1 MNQTIATKVSLFI
14 LFVVSLTTLSVFGS
28 LGVSVQTCNIDEWFQ
43 LVEPVLGHG
52 VMGAVKTVWVTL
64 LIFVLLP
71 FAQSFMVKGRLK
83 LVLLIWSCVVIL
95 VLILVRSAELA
106 PNC

>member
-28 LGVSVQTCNIDEWFQ
+28 LGVSVQICNIDEWFQ

-52 VMGAVKTVWVTL
+52 VMG
-64 LIFVLLP
+64 
-71 FAQSFMVKGRLK
+71 R
-83 LVLLIWSCVVIL
+83 
-95 VLILVRSAELA
+95 
-106 PNC
+106 